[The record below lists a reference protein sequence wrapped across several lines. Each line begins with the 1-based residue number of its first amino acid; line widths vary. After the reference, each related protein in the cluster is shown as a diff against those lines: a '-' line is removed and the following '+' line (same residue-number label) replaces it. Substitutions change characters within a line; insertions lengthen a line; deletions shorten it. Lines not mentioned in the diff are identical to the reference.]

1 MRAAG
6 ALQTPAEYKES
17 PGGNA
22 RRQKIP
28 QVSRPTPPFRTVRGF
43 LRPGGEYGKLAAPS
57 IRSFDYRLRMTRSP
71 FRRLAFG
78 TLRRLLYLWVRSETI
93 NQSAF
98 TLKLDRSKPVL
109 YVLQQPSASDLAVV
123 DRECTKAGLPRP
135 VLPVAVGD
143 TLEPAAFFYLTPEPG
158 WFGGQDKRG
167 TSPTLVRVLD
177 AIQQH
182 AVDDAQIIPVTVF
195 WGQSPDRETS
205 PWKLLFADSWAVTGR
220 LRKLVSILI
229 LGRKTRV
236 QFSAPIHLRELIA
249 QGKGPER
256 TQRMVQ
262 RILRVH
268 FRNQKTA
275 VIGPDLSHRRNLV
288 KGLVHSDLVR
298 QAIAEEAER
307 EKISPAKA
315 EAQALKYGNEIAS
328 DFAYTAIRFLE
339 VVLSWFWNKLYEG
352 IKVNHI
358 EGVQDIAQGH
368 EVIYVPCHRSHID
381 YLLLSYLLFRN
392 GLTPPHIA
400 AGINLNMPVIG
411 GLLRRG
417 GAFFMRRTFK
427 GNPLYTAVFN
437 EYLHTLFSRGFPVEY
452 FVEGGRS
459 RTGRMLHPKTGML
472 AITLRSFLRS
482 SRLPVV
488 FVPVYIGYERVLEGR
503 TYLGELRGA
512 SKKKESIFDIFKVIG
527 ALKLRFGSVAVNFG
541 EPIKLAEF
549 LDQEQPDWREQELGP
564 QFRPQWLNETTNR
577 LATRVARHLNDA
589 AAINPVNLV
598 ALALLSTSRLA
609 LDERA
614 LTRVL
619 DLYLALLRAVPYS
632 PHATLPEGDGQALI
646 QYVQSMNLLAEQ
658 KDALGK
664 ILYLDEQNAVLMT
677 YYRNNVLHI
686 FALPALLASFFQ
698 SSGRS
703 SREQILR
710 YTRALYPYLQAELF
724 IRWNLDELDAV
735 VDQWL
740 AAFVEQGLLKFE
752 NDTYVRP
759 APSSRQFVLLTL
771 LSRAIAQTLQRFYM
785 AIALLLNAG
794 QNQLTAEELED
805 LCTVMAQRLSILHG
819 LNAPEFFDKSLFR
832 HFIQTL
838 LDQRVLRQDDA
849 GKLSYHPALGDL
861 AEGAAKRVLPA
872 EIRLSIRQVALERQ
886 GEAEAEAPVDAP

>member
-1 MRAAG
+1 
-6 ALQTPAEYKES
+6 
-17 PGGNA
+17 
-22 RRQKIP
+22 
-28 QVSRPTPPFRTVRGF
+28 
-43 LRPGGEYGKLAAPS
+43 
-57 IRSFDYRLRMTRSP
+57 MTRSP

-143 TLEPAAFFYLTPEPG
+143 SLEPVAFFYLTPEPG

-288 KGLVHSDLVR
+288 KGLVHAPLVR

-427 GNPLYTAVFN
+427 GNPLYTSVFN

-482 SRLPVV
+482 SRLPIV

-549 LDQEQPDWREQELGP
+549 LDQQQPDWRAQELGP
-564 QFRPQWLNETTNR
+564 QFRPAWLNDTTNR
-577 LATRVARHLNDA
+577 LAVRIARHLNDA

-646 QYVQSMNLLAEQ
+646 QYVQSMDLLAEQ

-686 FALPALLASFFQ
+686 FALPGLLASFFQ

-740 AAFVEQGLLKFE
+740 AAFVEQGLLKVE
-752 NDTYVRP
+752 NDVYVRP

-771 LSRAIAQTLQRFYM
+771 MSRAIAQTLQRFYM

-794 QNQLTAEELED
+794 QNQLTAEELEN

-819 LNAPEFFDKSLFR
+819 LNAPEFFDKTLFR

-849 GKLSYHPALGDL
+849 GKLSYHPELGDL
-861 AEGAAKRVLPA
+861 AEGAAKRVLTA

-886 GEAEAEAPVDAP
+886 ADEAPQDEPQAEAS

>member
-1 MRAAG
+1 
-6 ALQTPAEYKES
+6 
-17 PGGNA
+17 
-22 RRQKIP
+22 
-28 QVSRPTPPFRTVRGF
+28 
-43 LRPGGEYGKLAAPS
+43 
-57 IRSFDYRLRMTRSP
+57 MTRSP

-143 TLEPAAFFYLTPEPG
+143 SLEPAAFFYLTPEPG

-288 KGLVHSDLVR
+288 KGLVHAPLVR

-427 GNPLYTAVFN
+427 GNPLYTSVFN

-482 SRLPVV
+482 SRLPIV

-549 LDQEQPDWREQELGP
+549 LDQQQPDWRAQELGP
-564 QFRPQWLNETTNR
+564 QFRPAWLNDTTNR
-577 LATRVARHLNDA
+577 LAVRIARHLNDA

-646 QYVQSMNLLAEQ
+646 QYVQSMDLLAEQ

-686 FALPALLASFFQ
+686 FALPGLLASFFQ

-740 AAFVEQGLLKFE
+740 AAFVEQGLLKVE
-752 NDTYVRP
+752 NDVYVRP

-771 LSRAIAQTLQRFYM
+771 MSRAIAQTLQRFYM

-794 QNQLTAEELED
+794 QNQLTAEELEN

-819 LNAPEFFDKSLFR
+819 LNAPEFFDKTLFR

-838 LDQRVLRQDDA
+838 LNQRVLRQDEA
-849 GKLSYHPALGDL
+849 GKLSYHPELGDL
-861 AEGAAKRVLPA
+861 AEGAAKRVLTA

-886 GEAEAEAPVDAP
+886 TDEAPQDEPQAEAS

>member
-1 MRAAG
+1 
-6 ALQTPAEYKES
+6 
-17 PGGNA
+17 
-22 RRQKIP
+22 
-28 QVSRPTPPFRTVRGF
+28 
-43 LRPGGEYGKLAAPS
+43 
-57 IRSFDYRLRMTRSP
+57 MTRSP

-143 TLEPAAFFYLTPEPG
+143 SLEPAAFFYLTPEPG

-288 KGLVHSDLVR
+288 KGLVHAPLVR

-427 GNPLYTAVFN
+427 GNPLYTSVFN

-482 SRLPVV
+482 SRLPIV

-549 LDQEQPDWREQELGP
+549 LDQQQPDWRAQELGP
-564 QFRPQWLNETTNR
+564 QFRPAWLNDTTNR
-577 LATRVARHLNDA
+577 LAVRIARHLNDA

-646 QYVQSMNLLAEQ
+646 QYVQSMDLLAEQ

-686 FALPALLASFFQ
+686 FALPGLLASFFQ

-740 AAFVEQGLLKFE
+740 AAFVEQGLLKVE
-752 NDTYVRP
+752 NDVYVRP

-771 LSRAIAQTLQRFYM
+771 MSRAIAQTLQRFYM

-794 QNQLTAEELED
+794 QNQLTAEELEN

-819 LNAPEFFDKSLFR
+819 LNAPEFFDKTLFR

-849 GKLSYHPALGDL
+849 GKLSYHPELGDL
-861 AEGAAKRVLPA
+861 AEGAAKRVLTA

-886 GEAEAEAPVDAP
+886 ADEAPQDEPQAEAS

>member
-1 MRAAG
+1 
-6 ALQTPAEYKES
+6 
-17 PGGNA
+17 
-22 RRQKIP
+22 
-28 QVSRPTPPFRTVRGF
+28 
-43 LRPGGEYGKLAAPS
+43 
-57 IRSFDYRLRMTRSP
+57 MTRSP
-71 FRRLAFG
+71 FRRLVFG
-78 TLRRLLYLWVRSETI
+78 ALRRLLYLWVRSETI

-98 TLKLDRSKPVL
+98 TLKLDRSKPVF

-123 DRECTKAGLPRP
+123 DAECTKAGLPRP
-135 VLPVAVGD
+135 VLQVAVGEQI
-143 TLEPAAFFYLTPEPG
+143 EPAAFFYLTPEPG
-158 WFGGQDKRG
+158 WLGGHDKRG
-167 TSPTLVRVLD
+167 APPALIRLLAALD
-177 AIQQH
+177 RH
-182 AVDDAQIIPVTVF
+182 EVDDAQIVPVSVF

-220 LRKLVSILI
+220 LRKFVSILI

-236 QFSAPIHLRELIA
+236 QFSAPIHVRELLA
-249 QGKGPER
+249 QGKGLQR

-268 FRNQKTA
+268 FRNQKSA
-275 VIGPDLSHRRNLV
+275 VIGPDVSHRRNLV
-288 KGLVHSDLVR
+288 KGLIHGPQVR
-298 QAIAEEAER
+298 QAIIEEAER
-307 EKISPAKA
+307 EKISIDKA
-315 EAQALKYGNEIAS
+315 EAQALRYGNEIAS
-328 DFAYTAIRFLE
+328 DYTYTAIRFLE
-339 VVLSWFWNKLYEG
+339 LVLSWFWNKLYEG
-352 IKVNHI
+352 IQVNHI
-358 EGVQDIAQGH
+358 DAVR
-368 EVIYVPCHRSHID
+368 EVAHGNEIIYVPCHRSHID

-411 GLLRRG
+411 SLLRRG

-459 RTGRMLHPKTGML
+459 RTGRMLQPKTGML

-482 SRLPVV
+482 NRLPVV

-512 SKKKESIFDIFKVIG
+512 AKKKESIFDIFKVIS
-527 ALKLRFGSVAVNFG
+527 AIRQQRFGSVWVNFG
-541 EPIKLAEF
+541 EPIRLAEF
-549 LDQEQPDWREQELGP
+549 LDQEQPDWRTQDYGT
-564 QFRPQWLNETTNR
+564 QFRPDWLNTTTNR
-577 LATRVARHLNDA
+577 LGECVAQHLNEA
-589 AAINPVNLV
+589 AAVNPVNLV
-598 ALALLSTSRLA
+598 ALALLSTSKLA
-609 LDERA
+609 LDEKA
-614 LTRVL
+614 LERVL
-619 DLYLALLRAVPYS
+619 DLYLALLRQVPYS
-632 PHATLPEGDGQALI
+632 PHTTLPEGDGQALI
-646 QYVQSMNLLAEQ
+646 RYVQSMNLLAEQ

-698 SSGRS
+698 SSSRM

-710 YTRALYPYLQAELF
+710 YTTALYPYLQSELF
-724 IRWNLDELDAV
+724 IRWPVSELEGV

-740 AAFVEQGLLKFE
+740 AAFVEQGLLRQE
-752 NDTYVRP
+752 DGVYIRP

-771 LSRAIAQTLQRFYM
+771 LARAIVQTLQRFYM
-785 AIALLLNAG
+785 ATALLINAG
-794 QNQLTAEELED
+794 QNVLSAEQLEN

-838 LDQRVLRQDDA
+838 LDEGVLRQDSA
-849 GKLSYHPALGDL
+849 GTLSHHPQLAEL

-872 EIRLSIRQVALERQ
+872 EIRLSIRQVALER
-886 GEAEAEAPVDAP
+886 GEEADETQAPV

>member
-1 MRAAG
+1 
-6 ALQTPAEYKES
+6 
-17 PGGNA
+17 
-22 RRQKIP
+22 
-28 QVSRPTPPFRTVRGF
+28 
-43 LRPGGEYGKLAAPS
+43 
-57 IRSFDYRLRMTRSP
+57 MTRSP

-805 LCTVMAQRLSILHG
+805 LCTVMAQRLSILYG

-886 GEAEAEAPVDAP
+886 GEAETEAPVDAP

>member
-1 MRAAG
+1 
-6 ALQTPAEYKES
+6 
-17 PGGNA
+17 
-22 RRQKIP
+22 
-28 QVSRPTPPFRTVRGF
+28 
-43 LRPGGEYGKLAAPS
+43 
-57 IRSFDYRLRMTRSP
+57 MTRSP
-71 FRRLAFG
+71 FRRLVFG

-109 YVLQQPSASDLAVV
+109 YVLQQPSLSDLAVL
-123 DRECTKAGLPRP
+123 DKECTKAGLPRP
-135 VLPVAVGD
+135 VVPVAVGD
-143 TLEPAAFFYLTPEPG
+143 LIEPAAFFYLNPEPG
-158 WFGGQDKRG
+158 WLGTPNKPG
-167 TSPTLVRVLD
+167 TSPTLVRLVSALN
-177 AIQQH
+177 QH
-182 AVDDAQIIPVTVF
+182 AVEDAQIVPVSVF

-220 LRKLVSILI
+220 LRRLVSILI

-236 QFSAPIHLRELIA
+236 QFSAPIHLRELVA
-249 QGKGPER
+249 QDKGHER
-256 TQRMVQ
+256 TLRMVQ

-268 FRNQKTA
+268 FRNQRAA
-275 VIGPDLSHRRNLV
+275 VIGPDVSHRRNLV
-288 KGLVHSDLVR
+288 KGLVHGPLVR
-298 QAIAEEAER
+298 QAIAEEVER
-307 EKISPAKA
+307 EKISPEKA
-315 EAQALKYGNEIAS
+315 EALALRYGNEIAS
-328 DFAYTAIRFLE
+328 DYTYTAIRFLE
-339 VVLSWFWNKLYEG
+339 LVLSWFWNKIYDG

-358 EGVQDIAQGH
+358 EGVQDVAQGH

-411 GLLRRG
+411 SLLRRG

-437 EYLHTLFSRGFPVEY
+437 EYLHTLFSKGFPVEY

-459 RTGRMLHPKTGML
+459 RTGRMLQPKTGML

-482 SRLPVV
+482 NRLPVV

-527 ALKLRFGSVAVNFG
+527 ALKQRFGSVWVNFG

-549 LDQEQPDWREQELGP
+549 LDNDQPGWREQDLGP
-564 QFRPQWLNETTNR
+564 QYRPSWLSDTTHRLSERVAQHLNE
-577 LATRVARHLNDA
+577 A
-589 AAINPVNLV
+589 AAVNPVNLV
-598 ALALLSTSRLA
+598 ALALLSTSKLA

-619 DLYLALLRAVPYS
+619 DLYLTLLRSVPYS
-632 PHATLPEGDGQALI
+632 PHTTLPEGDGQALI
-646 QYVQSMNLLAEQ
+646 QYVQGMKLLAEQ

-664 ILYLDEQNAVLMT
+664 ILYLDEQNAILMT

-698 SSGRS
+698 SSARM

-710 YTRALYPYLQAELF
+710 YTRALYPYLQSELF
-724 IRWNLDELDAV
+724 IRWSLEELDAV

-752 NDTYVRP
+752 TDVYVRP
-759 APSSRQFVLLTL
+759 APSSRNFVLLTL

-785 AIALLLNAG
+785 ATALLLNAG
-794 QNQLTAEELED
+794 QNAISAEELED

-838 LDQRVLRQDDA
+838 LDQGVLRQDSA
-849 GKLSYHPALGDL
+849 GKLSHHPMLSEL

-872 EIRLSIRQVALERQ
+872 EIRLSIRQVAMDRSEDVADGL
-886 GEAEAEAPVDAP
+886 

>member
-1 MRAAG
+1 MNALNHPPLIGLNPPEDFCRKRSDPAHYAPRAR
-6 ALQTPAEYKES
+6 
-17 PGGNA
+17 A
-22 RRQKIP
+22 RFQ
-28 QVSRPTPPFRTVRGF
+28 
-43 LRPGGEYGKLAAPS
+43 AC
-57 IRSFDYRLRMTRSP
+57 RLRMTRSP
-71 FRRLAFG
+71 
-78 TLRRLLYLWVRSETI
+78 LRRLVFGILRRMLYLWVRSETI

-98 TLKLDRSKPVL
+98 TLKLDRSKPVF
-109 YVLQQPSASDLAVV
+109 YVLQQPSTSDLAVV
-123 DRECTKAGLPRP
+123 DTECRKAGLPRP
-135 VLPVAVGD
+135 ILPVAVGD
-143 TLEPAAFFYLTPEPG
+143 LLEPAAFFYLTPEPSWLG
-158 WFGGQDKRG
+158 RQDKRG
-167 TSPTLVRVLD
+167 ISQTLQRLVSALS
-177 AIQQH
+177 QQ
-182 AVDDAQIIPVTVF
+182 AVDDAQIIPVSVF

-205 PWKLLFADSWAVTGR
+205 AWKLLFADSWAVTGR
-220 LRKLVSILI
+220 LRRLVSILI

-236 QFSAPIHLRELIA
+236 QFSTPIHLRELIE
-249 QGKGPER
+249 QDKGHER
-256 TQRMVQ
+256 TLRMVQ

-268 FRNQKTA
+268 FRNQKSA
-275 VIGPDLSHRRNLV
+275 VIGPDVSHRRNLV
-288 KGLVHSDLVR
+288 KGLVHGPQVR
-298 QAIAEEAER
+298 QAIIEEAER
-307 EKISPAKA
+307 ENISLEKA
-315 EAQALKYGNEIAS
+315 ESQALRYGNEIAS
-328 DFAYTAIRFLE
+328 DYTYTAIRFLE
-339 VVLSWFWNKLYEG
+339 VVLSWFWNKIYDG

-358 EGVQDIAQGH
+358 EGVQDVAQGH

-381 YLLLSYLLFRN
+381 YLLLSYLLFKN

-437 EYLHTLFSRGFPVEY
+437 EYLHTLFTKGFPVEY

-459 RTGRMLHPKTGML
+459 RTGRMLQPKTGML
-472 AITLRSFLRS
+472 AITVRSFLRS
-482 SRLPVV
+482 NRLPVV

-527 ALKLRFGSVAVNFG
+527 ALKQRFGHVWVNFG

-549 LDQEQPDWREQELGP
+549 LDGEQPDWREQDYGT
-564 QFRPQWLNETTNR
+564 QFRPAWLNETTGR
-577 LATRVARHLNDA
+577 LGERVAQHLNEA

-598 ALALLSTSRLA
+598 ALALLSTSKLA

-614 LTRVL
+614 LSRVL
-619 DLYLALLRAVPYS
+619 DLYLALLRSVPYS
-632 PHATLPEGDGQALI
+632 PHTTLPDGNDQALI
-646 QYVQSMNLLAEQ
+646 EYVQKMDLLAEQ

-698 SSGRS
+698 SSARM

-710 YTRALYPYLQAELF
+710 FTRALYPYLQSELF
-724 IRWNLDELDAV
+724 IRWHLDELDAV

-740 AAFVEQGLLKFE
+740 AAFVEQGLLKL
-752 NDTYVRP
+752 DGDMYVRP
-759 APSSRQFVLLTL
+759 APSSREFVLLTL
-771 LSRAIAQTLQRFYM
+771 LARAIVQTLQRFYM
-785 AIALLLNAG
+785 ATALLLNAG
-794 QNQLTAEELED
+794 QNAISAEELED

-832 HFIQTL
+832 HFIQSL
-838 LDQRVLRQDDA
+838 LDQGVLRQDEA
-849 GKLSYHPALGDL
+849 GKLSHHPLLSEL

-872 EIRLSIRQVALERQ
+872 EIRLSIRQVAMDRNEDV
-886 GEAEAEAPVDAP
+886 AEPV

>member
-1 MRAAG
+1 
-6 ALQTPAEYKES
+6 
-17 PGGNA
+17 
-22 RRQKIP
+22 
-28 QVSRPTPPFRTVRGF
+28 
-43 LRPGGEYGKLAAPS
+43 
-57 IRSFDYRLRMTRSP
+57 MTRSP

-98 TLKLDRSKPVL
+98 SLQLDRSKPVF
-109 YVLQQPSASDLAVV
+109 YVLQQPSVSDLAVV
-123 DRECTKAGLPRP
+123 DTECTKAGLPRP
-135 VLPVAVGD
+135 VLPVAVGGHV
-143 TLEPAAFFYLTPEPG
+143 EPAAFFYLTPAPG
-158 WFGGQDKRG
+158 WLGRQGKRG
-167 TSPTLVRVLD
+167 ASPTLVRLVNALG
-177 AIQQH
+177 QH
-182 AVDDAQIIPVTVF
+182 NVEDVQIVPVSVF

-205 PWKLLFADSWAVTGR
+205 PWKLLFADTWAVTGR
-220 LRKLVSILI
+220 LRRLVSILI

-236 QFSAPIHLRELIA
+236 QFSTPIHLRELVE
-249 QGKGPER
+249 QDKGEER
-256 TQRMVQ
+256 TLRMVH

-288 KGLVHSDLVR
+288 KGLVHAPLVR
-298 QAIAEEAER
+298 QAILDEAER
-307 EKISPAKA
+307 EKISVEKA
-315 EAQALKYGNEIAS
+315 EAQALRYGNEIAS

-352 IKVNHI
+352 IRINHI
-358 EGVQDIAQGH
+358 EQVQSVVHGH

-437 EYLHTLFSRGFPVEY
+437 EYLYTLFSRGFPVEY

-459 RTGRMLHPKTGML
+459 RTGRMLQPKTGML

-482 SRLPVV
+482 SRLPIV

-512 SKKKESIFDIFKVIG
+512 AKKKESIFDLFKVIG
-527 ALKLRFGSVAVNFG
+527 ALKQRFGQVWVNFG
-541 EPIKLAEF
+541 EPIKLADF
-549 LDQEQPDWREQELGP
+549 LDREQPGWRDQELGP
-564 QFRPQWLNETTNR
+564 QYRPAWLNETTNR
-577 LATRVARHLNDA
+577 LADRVAQHLNEA
-589 AAINPVNLV
+589 AAVNPVNLV
-598 ALALLSTSRLA
+598 ALALLSTSKLA
-609 LDERA
+609 LDEKA
-614 LTRVL
+614 LARVL
-619 DLYLALLRAVPYS
+619 DLYLALLRRVPYS
-632 PHATLPEGDGQALI
+632 VHSTLPDGDGQALI
-646 QYVQSMNLLAEQ
+646 EYVRSMDLLAEQ
-658 KDALGK
+658 KDALGR

-677 YYRNNVLHI
+677 YYRNNILHV

-698 SSGRS
+698 SSARM

-710 YTRALYPYLQAELF
+710 YTRALYPYLQSELF
-724 IRWNLDELDAV
+724 IRYEVEELDAV
-735 VDQWL
+735 IDDWL
-740 AAFVEQGLLKFE
+740 AAFVDQGLLKFE
-752 NDTYVRP
+752 NDVFVRP

-771 LSRAIAQTLQRFYM
+771 LARAIVQTLQRFYM
-785 AIALLLNAG
+785 AIALLINGG
-794 QNQLTAEELED
+794 QNTLSAEELEN

-832 HFIQTL
+832 HFIQSL
-838 LDQRVLRQDDA
+838 LDQGVLRQDEA
-849 GKLSYHPALGDL
+849 GKLSYHPQLGEL

-872 EIRLSIRQVALERQ
+872 EIRLSIRQVTMERS
-886 GEAEAEAPVDAP
+886 EDSAEAVV